1 MSDTRL
7 FEKELSESLVQG
19 FWFDPSRGYFH
30 NGKFRMLNLMLGPI
44 TPERIQADKLHPEP
58 DAVVVDESRFGYEN
72 GRAFIVV
79 PTTTDGS

>member
-1 MSDTRL
+1 MNDTGP
-7 FEKELSESLVQG
+7 FEKGLREGSVQG

-44 TPERIQADKLHPEP
+44 TPERIEADKLHPEP
-58 DAVVVDESRFGYEN
+58 DAVVADESRVGHEN
-72 GRAFIVV
+72 GRVFIVV